1 MSTFV
6 LNFVG
11 KYRTFLNYI
20 VLINDNQTLKF
31 CVFIRLRQYAVDTLR
46 QELCL
51 VSRYRHAEFYICCH
65 IISNNFSMVYY

>member
-31 CVFIRLRQYAVDTLR
+31 CVFIRLRQ
-46 QELCL
+46 
-51 VSRYRHAEFYICCH
+51 
-65 IISNNFSMVYY
+65 